1 MEFCDFRFKR
11 GIRLIL
17 RKQPLFEKRGSFSKV
32 NLGGVK
38 KMEIKRFGYAQS
50 VYAVIEWDSK
60 KESKIYFGAD
70 GVLLDGFDKAVKDKI
85 KSMILEKWGMLRD
98 YLLQDDNLMES
109 QREYARKC
117 FRELESGVKDSRK
130 KRRKVERTYSSKKF
144 GVYL

>member
-1 MEFCDFRFKR
+1 
-11 GIRLIL
+11 
-17 RKQPLFEKRGSFSKV
+17 
-32 NLGGVK
+32 
-38 KMEIKRFGYAQS
+38 MEIKRFGYAQS
-50 VYAVIEWDSK
+50 VYAVIEWNNGN
-60 KESKIYFGAD
+60 ESNIYFGAD
-70 GVLLDGFDKAVKDKI
+70 GVLLDGFDKAIKDKI

>member
-1 MEFCDFRFKR
+1 MEK
-11 GIRLIL
+11 
-17 RKQPLFEKRGSFSKV
+17 
-32 NLGGVK
+32 
-38 KMEIKRFGYAQS
+38 KRFGYVQS
-50 VYAVIEWDSK
+50 VYAVIEWNSGK
-60 KESKIYFGAD
+60 KSKIYFGAE

-130 KRRKVERTYSSKKF
+130 KRRRVERTFSQRKY

>member
-1 MEFCDFRFKR
+1 
-11 GIRLIL
+11 
-17 RKQPLFEKRGSFSKV
+17 
-32 NLGGVK
+32 
-38 KMEIKRFGYAQS
+38 MEIKRFGYAQS
-50 VYAVIEWDSK
+50 VYAVIEWNNGN
-60 KESKIYFGAD
+60 ESNIYFGAD

-130 KRRKVERTYSSKKF
+130 KRRRVERTFSQRKC
-144 GVYL
+144 GVYI